1 MLKSNLNY
9 PYPMLRSESIDYR
22 ASVINSKINIET
34 TNESYVLKVEITTN
48 NENINNLL
56 DKGIAK
62 KGILI
67 KSNAV
72 WFRKFYFLSNDDE
85 DIVINSKEIYGKV
98 ELLPC
103 IISTEKIDDFFSDDF
118 EDEYKYSKI
127 KIEPGEFLGI
137 GEEYCFDALLDSDIF
152 KNTSSIFEMVS
163 VDENNV
169 SYDLNYDKIVI
180 RIPKD
185 MHQNYLNVANSIVSP
200 KSILNSIIVFPVL
213 VSVLFEIKEMNS
225 NDDDE
230 EFIDKKWYKTIMKT
244 IESKK
249 KENAITGL
257 DNSGNIDNPLLVA
270 QSLTNGLTISS
281 FIKLKEILEME
292 GDE

>member
-1 MLKSNLNY
+1 MLKSNLSY
-9 PYPMLRSESIDYR
+9 PYPMLRHESIDYR
-22 ASVINSKINIET
+22 TSVINSSVSIET
-34 TNESYVLKVEITTN
+34 TNESYKLNVEITTN
-48 NENINNLL
+48 NKNINDLL

-72 WFRKFYFLSNDDE
+72 WFRKFYYLSNE
-85 DIVINSKEIYGKV
+85 EIVINSKDIYGKV

-103 IISTEKIDDFFSDDF
+103 IVATKQIDDFFSDDF
-118 EDEYKYSKI
+118 EEEYKYSKI
-127 KIEPGEFLGI
+127 SIKPGEFLGI

-163 VDENNV
+163 VDEGKV

-180 RIPKD
+180 QIPKD
-185 MHQNYLNVANSIVSP
+185 MHQNYLSVANSKESP

-213 VSVLFEIKEMNS
+213 VSVLYDIKEMNS
-225 NDDDE
+225 NEEDE

-244 IESKK
+244 IEIKK

-257 DNSGNIDNPLLVA
+257 DSSGDIENPILVA
-270 QSLTNGLTISS
+270 QSLTNGLTMSS
-281 FIKLKEILEME
+281 FIKLEEILEGE
-292 GDE
+292 EE